1 VENLLI
7 DIGNT
12 SVKAAF
18 ANGDILEDS
27 VRYEGTDV
35 VGFVS
40 RLLSSREVSIV
51 AISSVRDFP
60 SGYFFPLEALCRKLL
75 IFDHNIPIPLVNHY
89 ETPST
94 LGSDRLLSALAASF
108 LFPGLD
114 SIVFDFGTALTID
127 FVSAKREFYG
137 GNISPGLE
145 TRFNALSDYTG
156 KLPRC
161 SRPNELM
168 EQGRHTKGAIESG
181 VVLGLIFEVEGYM
194 DKYKDHFFIFTG
206 GDANYFAEKVKK
218 PIFVVYNLVLMGLA
232 HVAKDYA

>member
-1 VENLLI
+1 MI

-18 ANGDILEDS
+18 AKEDKLEDI
-27 VRYEGTDV
+27 VRYEGTDI

-40 RLLSSREVSIV
+40 QLLLHRKVSVI
-51 AISSVRDFP
+51 AISSVRSLPPD
-60 SGYFFPLEALCRKLL
+60 YFSPLESFTGKLIL
-75 IFDHNIPIPLVNHY
+75 FDHNIHVPIINHY

-94 LGSDRLLSALAASF
+94 LGPDRLLSALAASI
-108 LFPGLD
+108 LFPGRN

-127 FVSAKREFYG
+127 FISAKGEFCG

-145 TRFNALSDYTG
+145 SRFRALRDYTR
-156 KLPRC
+156 KLPKC
-161 SRPNELM
+161 FKPNELQ
-168 EQGRHTKGAIESG
+168 EKGKCTRGAIETG

-194 DKYKDHFFIFTG
+194 DRYKDHFFIFTG
-206 GDANYFAEKVKK
+206 GDANYFAEKVKS

-232 HVAKDYA
+232 RVAKDYA